1 MQRKAPKHPPRL
13 PIHQIHIFV
22 ARTVATDLERR
33 DGIAELLLELML
45 GPECEPA
52 NIRMQTIGA
61 DHQIEPALA
70 CMFELNLHIVCLL
83 LKADDLIVENDFRRA
98 FDLLEQQS

>member
-1 MQRKAPKHPPRL
+1 MQGKTAKHPSRL

-33 DGIAELLLELML
+33 DRVTELLFELTL
-45 GPECEPA
+45 RTECEPA
-52 NIRMQTIGA
+52 NLRMQTIGA

-70 CMFELNLHIVCLL
+70 
-83 LKADDLIVENDFRRA
+83 
-98 FDLLEQQS
+98 